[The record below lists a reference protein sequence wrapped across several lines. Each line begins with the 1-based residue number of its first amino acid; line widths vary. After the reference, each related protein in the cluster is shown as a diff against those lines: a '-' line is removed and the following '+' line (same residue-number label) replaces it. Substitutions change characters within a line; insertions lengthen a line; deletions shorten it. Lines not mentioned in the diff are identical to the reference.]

1 MSKYVVLDLEM
12 CKVSKKAQKGVF
24 KSARELIQIG
34 AVEMDEHY
42 ITTRSFQTFV
52 KPEFGAL
59 DPFIEKL
66 TGIKAENLENAP
78 TADRAL
84 KEFYEWL
91 DEDSVFVTWSDS
103 DVIQIDNEL
112 YFKEIDIPGMYDYLD
127 NYIDCQ
133 FLFGEKL
140 HTSKRYRLSDALLI
154 ANANYDSAIHNAL
167 IDAKNTAVLFS
178 KIQNEDRATFSPY
191 YMTQDEASLYIFN
204 SFARRCFA

>member
-12 CKVSKKAQKGVF
+12 CKVSKEAQKDVF

-42 ITTRSFQTFV
+42 RITRSFQTFV

-103 DVIQIDNEL
+103 DVIQIDDEL
-112 YFKEIDIPGMYDYLD
+112 YFKEIDLPGMYDYLD

-140 HTSKRYRLSDALLI
+140 HASKQYRLSEALAI
-154 ANANYDSAIHNAL
+154 ANVDYDAAIHNAL
-167 IDAKNTAVLFS
+167 VDAKNTAVLFS
-178 KIQNEDRATFSPY
+178 KIQNEDRSTFSPY
-191 YMTQDEASLYIFN
+191 YMTQDEASRCIFN
-204 SFARRCFA
+204 SFATRCFA

>member
-12 CKVSKKAQKGVF
+12 CKLSKEAQKDVF

-42 ITTRSFQTFV
+42 RITRSFQTFV

-91 DEDSVFVTWSDS
+91 DEDSIFVTWSDS
-103 DVIQIDNEL
+103 DVIQIDDEL
-112 YFKEIDIPGMYDYLD
+112 YFKEIDLPGMYDYLD

-140 HTSKRYRLSDALLI
+140 HASKQYRLSEALAI
-154 ANANYDSAIHNAL
+154 ANVDYDAAIHNAL
-167 IDAKNTAVLFS
+167 VDA
-178 KIQNEDRATFSPY
+178 FSPY
-191 YMTQDEASLYIFN
+191 YMTQDEASRCIFN
-204 SFARRCFA
+204 SFATRCFA